1 MNTGVL
7 WCSCRRFYDVT
18 GRRLEIGQCFKT
30 AFVLSTR
37 LKKLTHTNAHTYDR
51 DGEKNSTTSALIADD
66 VRLFPCSLPFISL
79 QTFYFVKKKST
90 ILHVIYHIFRYKT
103 CTGCL
108 EQQQKYNI
116 QFIICHFF
124 SLIIINSIGESSW
137 RLSLWL
143 FGVLSPKW
151 PASHSVGLQGTNKY
165 TGQDVKKK
173 ENKKSDYFYYKSRQ

>member
-1 MNTGVL
+1 MFVQEVL
-7 WCSCRRFYDVT
+7 RWCNWKTIRNRSVLQNCLCVEYETEEAYTHKRT
-18 GRRLEIGQCFKT
+18 HIWQGRRKKQHDQCSDRGWCPSFPMLPAVHFT
-30 AFVLSTR
+30 PDVL
-37 LKKLTHTNAHTYDR
+37 
-51 DGEKNSTTSALIADD
+51 
-66 VRLFPCSLPFISL
+66 FC
-79 QTFYFVKKKST
+79 QKKST